1 MESHEQD
8 LREEVLDEEKVLALQ
23 EDYTKV
29 ALEPPTKA
37 LLDFAA
43 KLTREP
49 TKMTQGDIE
58 TLREHNF
65 EDRDIL
71 DAVQLIGYFNYTNR
85 VMDSLGIRPEPDM
98 RYGAKG

>member
-1 MESHEQD
+1 MH
-8 LREEVLDEEKVLALQ
+8 ALQ

-29 ALEPPTKA
+29 ALEPSTRA

-49 TKMTQGDIE
+49 TKMTARDIE
-58 TLREHNF
+58 ILRQHDF

-85 VMDSLGIRPEPDM
+85 VMDSLGIRPEPGM
-98 RYGAKG
+98 RYGAGE